1 MQLQLID
8 FPASVLGAGMSD
20 FFWGGGL
27 WMFPAAMIV
36 VMLVMAFLVCGRG
49 MRGLCGHG
57 ARGVWNGSPREDPL
71 EILRRRYAK
80 GEVTKE
86 EFERIRSDLRRES
99 AA

>member
-1 MQLQLID
+1 M
-8 FPASVLGAGMSD
+8 
-20 FFWGGGL
+20 
-27 WMFPAAMIV
+27 WMFPVAMII

-49 MRGLCGHG
+49 VRSFCGHSV
-57 ARGVWNGSPREDPL
+57 RGVRDPGPREDPL

-86 EFERIRSDLRRES
+86 EFERIRIDLRGES

>member
-1 MQLQLID
+1 MQPQLMD
-8 FPASVLGAGMSD
+8 FPANVIGAGMSD
-20 FFWGGGL
+20 FFWGAGM

-49 MRGLCGHG
+49 IRGLCGHT
-57 ARGVWNGSPREDPL
+57 ARHPWDGDSREDSL

-86 EFERIRSDLRRES
+86 EFERIRSDLRGES

>member
-1 MQLQLID
+1 MQPQLMD
-8 FPASVLGAGMSD
+8 FPANVPVAGMSD
-20 FFWGGGL
+20 FLWGAGM

-49 MRGLCGHG
+49 IRGFCGHI
-57 ARGVWNGSPREDPL
+57 ARHPWDGGSREDPL

-86 EFERIRSDLRRES
+86 EFERIRSDLRGES

>member
-1 MQLQLID
+1 MQPQLMD
-8 FPASVLGAGMSD
+8 FPASVVGAGMSD
-20 FFWGGGL
+20 FFWGAGM
-27 WMFPAAMIV
+27 WVFPAAMIV

-49 MRGLCGHG
+49 MRGFCGHT
-57 ARGVWNGSPREDPL
+57 ARGMWDGSPREDPL

-86 EFERIRSDLRRES
+86 EFERIRSDLRGES

>member
-1 MQLQLID
+1 MQPQLMG
-8 FPASVLGAGMSD
+8 FPANVLGPGLSD
-20 FFWGGGL
+20 FFWGGGM

-36 VMLVMAFLVCGRG
+36 MMLVMAFLVCGRG
-49 MRGLCGHG
+49 MRGFCGHA
-57 ARGVWNGSPREDPL
+57 ARGVGNRASGEDPQ

-86 EFERIRSDLRRES
+86 EFERIRSDLRREP